1 MSNFKELKQLPVDQL
16 EVMIEDLGKEI
27 YQLKNQLAM
36 NRKLEK
42 PHMIKDKKKDKAR
55 AILALSE
62 KMKKQGVK

>member
-42 PHMIKDKKKDKAR
+42 PHMLKDKKKDKAR

-62 KMKKQGVK
+62 KMKKEGVK

>member
-62 KMKKQGVK
+62 KMKKEGVK